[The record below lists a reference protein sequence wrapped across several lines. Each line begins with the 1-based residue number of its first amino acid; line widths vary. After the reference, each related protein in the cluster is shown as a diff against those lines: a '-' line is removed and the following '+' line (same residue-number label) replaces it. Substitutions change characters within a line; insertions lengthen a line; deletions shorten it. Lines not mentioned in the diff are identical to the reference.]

1 VKRSNFRTGG
11 PTRYPASRMGVEQ
24 VIRERFLAALDYK
37 RHWQEYQQ
45 GKRPLPPQRDLQ
57 LDALVEILEG
67 KRLIHC
73 HSYRQ
78 DEILML
84 LRVCEEF
91 GVRVGTLQ
99 HVLEG
104 YKVANEIA
112 RHGAGASSFSDWW
125 AYKIEVYDAI
135 PYNGAIMWERGVV
148 VSFNSDS
155 NELARRLNT
164 EAAKAVKYGDV
175 PEVEALKFVTLNVA
189 KQLGVERYVG
199 SIEVG
204 KHADLVLWS
213 DHPLSGYAI
222 CEKTFVDGVLY
233 FDRERDRAWRE
244 ELERERQEYLKG
256 LRAES
261 VFDERKREEPSERA
275 PAEPQPSAPTRFAGT
290 WRGTIT
296 GGDPLPPEGVP
307 FTLRIRQEGNQL
319 RGTLETPLG
328 AQEFS
333 IAAPDGDTLTITL
346 EVGGM
351 SATVN
356 ATVTG
361 DRLTGTISVMGLS
374 FTIEAQRTPDSVATQ
389 ARRH

>member
-1 VKRSNFRTGG
+1 
-11 PTRYPASRMGVEQ
+11 
-24 VIRERFLAALDYK
+24 
-37 RHWQEYQQ
+37 
-45 GKRPLPPQRDLQ
+45 
-57 LDALVEILEG
+57 
-67 KRLIHC
+67 
-73 HSYRQ
+73 
-78 DEILML
+78 
-84 LRVCEEF
+84 
-91 GVRVGTLQ
+91 VGTLQ

-135 PYNGAIMWERGVV
+135 PHNGAIMWERGVV
-148 VSFNSDS
+148 VTFNSDS
-155 NELARRLNT
+155 NELARRMNT
-164 EAAKAVKYGDV
+164 EAAKAVKYGGV
-175 PEVEALKFVTLNVA
+175 PEVDALKFVTLNVA

-204 KHADLVLWS
+204 KHADLALWS
-213 DHPLSGYAI
+213 DHPLSGYAV

-244 ELERERQEYLKG
+244 ALERERQEYLKG

-261 VFDERKREEPSERA
+261 VFDEREREEPSERA
-275 PAEPQPSAPTRFAGT
+275 SAEPQPSAPTRFAGT
-290 WRGTIT
+290 WRGAIT

-346 EVGGM
+346 EVSGM
-351 SATVN
+351 SLTVN
-356 ATVTG
+356 ATVAG
-361 DRLTGTISVMGLS
+361 DRLTGTISAMGLS
-374 FTIEAQRTPDSVATQ
+374 FTIEAQRAPEV
-389 ARRH
+389 